1 MNKIYR
7 SVWSETDQTWVAAP
21 ETAAARG
28 KSSRTMAVIATG
40 AMGLAASLAV
50 NSAGAATVGTVGKGS
65 LELCSGAA
73 GYAWGNTGGYERID
87 CSTDGKGTTD
97 GLTFSLNN
105 AGDGYGGYGFTTST
119 ARVSGYAD
127 GTLVNY
133 GKTVEIRGTGGGTG
147 SDAAVKVYG
156 TAAFD
161 SQVMMT
167 GHKIVGLADGDVN
180 ATSKQAING
189 SQLYAA
195 QQIVD
200 SKLANAV
207 VYDSTAQSKVTLGGA
222 GTSTPVALSNIEA
235 GTLSDASTDAV
246 NGAQLYAT
254 NQSVSNLAGTVTN
267 IAGAVT
273 NLAGDVTNIQGKL
286 ADTVVYDSP
295 AHDTV
300 TLGGVGAAAPVKLT
314 NLQDGDLSA
323 TSSDAVT
330 GAQLYSIDRKITSSS
345 LHYFSV
351 NSDNPDNFDN
361 DGATGNHAI
370 AIGPGA
376 AAPGYVSVA
385 IGTNTNAADYGVAVG
400 LNAAANVGVAIG
412 ANAAATEW
420 HDVAVGF
427 GSQAT
432 GGSAIAVG
440 GSSLASAYHA
450 TAIGPAANAAGTSA
464 LALGDNASAPANF
477 SVAIGQNAIAA
488 DGQSIALGADAKTAP
503 VVATTEAT
511 IGDNDYAFAGVAPVG
526 TLSIGDVGA
535 ERTLTNVAAGR
546 LSADSTDAV
555 NGSQLFSTIQ
565 ETSANTT
572 TINNLTYNITNGK
585 IGLTLQD
592 EDTRDIT
599 VAKDTD
605 GANVDF
611 TGTAGARQLMG
622 LANGIADS
630 AAVNVAQMASAGFQ
644 FDSMGNVSNAAVTY
658 VAGSIDAGSPEIVL
672 NPGVGDS
679 VYFVDGDREKGHLPV
694 GTRISNL
701 ADGVQDTDAANV
713 GQVYDIV
720 ASHMPGAGGGQQLF
734 AARPGSDVNGGSGV
748 DASGRTES
756 YKSAAYYSQVAGYGN
771 DSGSAAPTDVARAF
785 GAGSIAIGSGAYTP
799 AMNAVA
805 LGVQAYANAKDAVAL
820 GAGSVANQSNTVS
833 VGSDG
838 TGVFT
843 AYDADGNAYTAQS
856 QANTRRIVNMA
867 AGQADN
873 DAVNVGQMRSVV
885 SALGGGASINS
896 AGAFVAPSYSVGGTV
911 VNTVGD
917 AIANLDSRV
926 TQNTADLADVVG
938 GANAIH
944 ASGSSNS
951 VVQMSAV
958 NRTLLAASDTNVA
971 ASAATDTSAVHYDS
985 DAHDQITLASATGG
999 NVKLSGLENADLS
1012 STSRDAVTGQQLF
1025 ATNLQVDAL
1034 NQAVQNIATTGS
1046 TALSVNSANGPA
1058 SATNAQTIALGGG
1071 AAASGNNATAIG
1083 DSSVASGESTVA
1095 LGRNASATAANSV
1108 AIGANSVADRAGA
1121 VSVGS
1126 EGSERQI
1133 TNVAAGTS
1141 GTDAVNLS
1149 QMNSALSQQSNTF
1162 NQQVQSLQ
1170 RSINTVEKNAY
1181 AGVAAAMAMPNLT
1194 PSGPGKTVVAAGGGY
1209 YKGSSAAAVAV
1220 TYRSANMHW
1229 LANVGVA
1236 VTNNGDAGARA
1247 QVGYE
1252 F

>member
-161 SQVMMT
+161 SQATMT

-207 VYDSTAQSKVTLGGA
+207 VYDSTAHSKVTLGGA
-222 GTSTPVALSNIEA
+222 GTSTPVALSNIKA
-235 GTLSDASTDAV
+235 ATLSGASTDAV

-254 NQSVSNLAGTVTN
+254 NQSVTNLAGTVTN

-286 ADTVVYDSP
+286 ADAVVYDSS
-295 AHDTV
+295 AHSKV
-300 TLGGVGAAAPVKLT
+300 TLGGAGSSTPVALT
-314 NLQDGDLSA
+314 NIKAGTLSS
-323 TSSDAVT
+323 TSTDAVN
-330 GAQLYSIDRKITSSS
+330 GAQLYAIDRKITSSS
-345 LHYFSV
+345 LHYLSV
-351 NSDNPDNFDN
+351 NSDTSYSNFNN
-361 DGATGNHAI
+361 DGATGAQAI
-370 AIGPGA
+370 A
-376 AAPGYVSVA
+376 
-385 IGTNTNAADYGVAVG
+385 
-400 LNAAANVGVAIG
+400 LG
-412 ANAAATEW
+412 ANAAA
-420 HDVAVGF
+420 VGID
-427 GSQAT
+427 G
-432 GGSAIAVG
+432 I
-440 GSSLASAYHA
+440 
-450 TAIGPAANAAGTSA
+450 AIGRNAH
-464 LALGDNASAPANF
+464 
-477 SVAIGQNAIAA
+477 AA
-488 DGQSIALGADAKTAP
+488 DNGSIALGADAKTAP

-630 AAVNVAQMASAGFQ
+630 AAVNVAQMASAGFT
-644 FDSMGNVSNAAVTY
+644 FDSMGNVTNAAVTY
-658 VAGSIDAGSPEIVL
+658 VAGSIDSGSPHIEL
-672 NPGVGDS
+672 DKGTGNSP
-679 VYFVDGDREKGHLPV
+679 YHVDGDDWSKGYLPV
-694 GTRISNL
+694 GTRISNV
-701 ADGVQDTDAANV
+701 ANGIVDTDAASV
-713 GQVYDIV
+713 GQVWDI
-720 ASHMPGAGGGQQLF
+720 MGTILTPGGGGNKLMS
-734 AARPGSDVNGGSGV
+734 ASAPGSNVNGSSGV
-748 DASGRTES
+748 DSSGRSSS
-756 YKSAAYYSQVAGYGN
+756 YQSAAYYSQVAGYANGV
-771 DSGSAAPTDVARAF
+771 GGAAPTDVARAF

-971 ASAATDTSAVHYDS
+971 ASAATDTGAVHYDS

>member
-105 AGDGYGGYGFTTST
+105 AGDGYGGYGFTAST

-161 SQVMMT
+161 SQATMT

-207 VYDSTAQSKVTLGGA
+207 VYDSTAHSKVTLGGA
-222 GTSTPVALSNIEA
+222 GTSTPVALSNIKA
-235 GTLSDASTDAV
+235 ATLSGASTDAV

-254 NQSVSNLAGTVTN
+254 NQSVTNLAGTVTN

-286 ADTVVYDSP
+286 ADAVVYDSS
-295 AHDTV
+295 AHSKV
-300 TLGGVGAAAPVKLT
+300 TLGGAGSSTPVALT
-314 NLQDGDLSA
+314 NIKAGTLSS
-323 TSSDAVT
+323 TSTDAVN
-330 GAQLYSIDRKITSSS
+330 GAQLYAIDRKITSSS
-345 LHYFSV
+345 LHYLSV
-351 NSDNPDNFDN
+351 NSDTSFSNFNN
-361 DGATGNHAI
+361 DGATGAQAI
-370 AIGPGA
+370 A
-376 AAPGYVSVA
+376 
-385 IGTNTNAADYGVAVG
+385 
-400 LNAAANVGVAIG
+400 LG
-412 ANAAATEW
+412 ANAAASGI
-420 HDVAVGF
+420 DG
-427 GSQAT
+427 
-432 GGSAIAVG
+432 I
-440 GSSLASAYHA
+440 
-450 TAIGPAANAAGTSA
+450 AIGRNAH
-464 LALGDNASAPANF
+464 
-477 SVAIGQNAIAA
+477 AA
-488 DGQSIALGADAKTAP
+488 DNGSIALGADAKTAP

-535 ERTLTNVAAGR
+535 ERTITNVAAGR

-599 VAKDTD
+599 IAKDTD

-630 AAVNVAQMASAGFQ
+630 AAVNVAQMASAGFT
-644 FDSMGNVSNAAVTY
+644 FDSMGNVTNAAVTY

-679 VYFVDGDREKGHLPV
+679 KYYIDGEDRAKGFLPV

-701 ADGVQDTDAANV
+701 ADGVLDTDAANV
-713 GQVYDIV
+713 GQVYEIV
-720 ASHMPGAGGGQQLF
+720 AAQMPGAGGGQQLF

-843 AYDADGNAYTAQS
+843 AYDAEGNAYTAQS

-867 AGQADN
+867 AGQTDN

>member
-87 CSTDGKGTTD
+87 CSVDGKGKTD

-105 AGDGYGGYGFTTST
+105 AGDGYGGYGFTAST

-161 SQVMMT
+161 SQATMT

-207 VYDSTAQSKVTLGGA
+207 VYDSTAHSKVTLGGA
-222 GTSTPVALSNIEA
+222 GSSTPVALTNVKA
-235 GTLSDASTDAV
+235 GTLAGTSTDAV

-254 NQSVSNLAGTVTN
+254 NQSVTNLAGDVTNIKGKLADAVVYDSSAHSKVTLGGAGSSTPVALTNVKAGTLAGTSTDAVNGAQLYATNQSVTNLAGTVTN

-286 ADTVVYDSP
+286 ADAVVYDSS
-295 AHDTV
+295 AHSKV
-300 TLGGVGAAAPVKLT
+300 TLGGVGSSTPVALT
-314 NLQDGDLSA
+314 NIKAGTLSS
-323 TSSDAVT
+323 TSTDAVN
-330 GAQLYSIDRKITSSS
+330 GAQLYAIDRKITSSS
-345 LHYFSV
+345 LHYLSV
-351 NSDNPDNFDN
+351 NSDTSFSNFNN
-361 DGATGNHAI
+361 DGATGAQAI
-370 AIGPGA
+370 A
-376 AAPGYVSVA
+376 
-385 IGTNTNAADYGVAVG
+385 
-400 LNAAANVGVAIG
+400 LG
-412 ANAAATEW
+412 ANAAAAGI
-420 HDVAVGF
+420 DG
-427 GSQAT
+427 
-432 GGSAIAVG
+432 I
-440 GSSLASAYHA
+440 
-450 TAIGPAANAAGTSA
+450 AIGRNAH
-464 LALGDNASAPANF
+464 
-477 SVAIGQNAIAA
+477 AA
-488 DGQSIALGADAKTAP
+488 DNGSIALGADAKTAP

-511 IGDNDYAFAGVAPVG
+511 IGGNDYTFAGVAPVG

-535 ERTLTNVAAGR
+535 ERTITNVAAGS

-555 NGSQLFSTIQ
+555 NGSQLFST
-565 ETSANTT
+565 TLA
-572 TINNLTYNITNGK
+572 INNLTNNIEEGK
-585 IGLTLQD
+585 IGLTQQD

-599 VAKDTD
+599 VAKGTD

-611 TGTAGARQLMG
+611 TGTAGARQLKG
-622 LANGIADS
+622 LANGIDDS
-630 AAVNVAQMASAGFQ
+630 AAVNVTQLASAGFT
-644 FDSMGNVSNAAVTY
+644 FDSMGNVTNAAVTY
-658 VAGSIDAGSPEIVL
+658 VPGSIDAGSPEIVL
-672 NPGVGDS
+672 KPGDGDS

-713 GQVYDIV
+713 GQVYEIV
-720 ASHMPGAGGGQQLF
+720 ASHMPGTGGGQQLF

-771 DSGSAAPTDVARAF
+771 DSGSTAPTDVARAF

-843 AYDADGNAYTAQS
+843 AYDAEGNAYTAQS

>member
-207 VYDSTAQSKVTLGGA
+207 VYDSTAHSKVTLGGA
-222 GTSTPVALSNIEA
+222 GTSTPVALSNIKA
-235 GTLSDASTDAV
+235 ATLSGASTDAV

-254 NQSVSNLAGTVTN
+254 NQSVTNLAGTVTN

-286 ADTVVYDSP
+286 ADAVVYDSS
-295 AHDTV
+295 AHSKV
-300 TLGGVGAAAPVKLT
+300 TLGGAGSSTPVALT
-314 NLQDGDLSA
+314 NIKAGTLSS
-323 TSSDAVT
+323 TSTDAVN
-330 GAQLYSIDRKITSSS
+330 GAQLYAIDRKITSSS
-345 LHYFSV
+345 LHYLSV
-351 NSDNPDNFDN
+351 NSDTSYSNFNN
-361 DGATGNHAI
+361 DGATGAQAI
-370 AIGPGA
+370 A
-376 AAPGYVSVA
+376 
-385 IGTNTNAADYGVAVG
+385 
-400 LNAAANVGVAIG
+400 LG
-412 ANAAATEW
+412 ANAAA
-420 HDVAVGF
+420 VGID
-427 GSQAT
+427 G
-432 GGSAIAVG
+432 I
-440 GSSLASAYHA
+440 
-450 TAIGPAANAAGTSA
+450 AIGRNAH
-464 LALGDNASAPANF
+464 
-477 SVAIGQNAIAA
+477 AA
-488 DGQSIALGADAKTAP
+488 DNGSIALGADAKTAP

-644 FDSMGNVSNAAVTY
+644 FDSMGNVTNAAVTY

-679 VYFVDGDREKGHLPV
+679 KYYIDGEDRAKGFLPV

-701 ADGVQDTDAANV
+701 ADGVLDTDAANV
-713 GQVYDIV
+713 GQVYEIV
-720 ASHMPGAGGGQQLF
+720 AAQMPGAGGGQQLF
-734 AARPGSDVNGGSGV
+734 AARPGSDVNGRSGV
-748 DASGRTES
+748 DASGRTVS

-771 DSGSAAPTDVARAF
+771 DSGSSAPTDVARAF
-785 GAGSIAIGSGAYTP
+785 GAGSIAIGSSAYTP

>member
-207 VYDSTAQSKVTLGGA
+207 VYDSTAHSKVTLGGA
-222 GTSTPVALSNIEA
+222 GTSTPVALSNIKA
-235 GTLSDASTDAV
+235 ATLSGASTDAV

-254 NQSVSNLAGTVTN
+254 NQSVTNLAGTVTN

-286 ADTVVYDSP
+286 ADAVVYDSS
-295 AHDTV
+295 AHSKV
-300 TLGGVGAAAPVKLT
+300 TLGGVGSSTPVALT
-314 NLQDGDLSA
+314 NIKAGTLSS
-323 TSSDAVT
+323 TSTDAVN
-330 GAQLYSIDRKITSSS
+330 GAQLYAIDRKITSSS
-345 LHYFSV
+345 LHYLSV
-351 NSDNPDNFDN
+351 NSDTSYSNFNN
-361 DGATGNHAI
+361 DGATGAQAI
-370 AIGPGA
+370 A
-376 AAPGYVSVA
+376 
-385 IGTNTNAADYGVAVG
+385 
-400 LNAAANVGVAIG
+400 LG
-412 ANAAATEW
+412 ANAAA
-420 HDVAVGF
+420 VGID
-427 GSQAT
+427 G
-432 GGSAIAVG
+432 I
-440 GSSLASAYHA
+440 
-450 TAIGPAANAAGTSA
+450 AIGRNAH
-464 LALGDNASAPANF
+464 
-477 SVAIGQNAIAA
+477 AA
-488 DGQSIALGADAKTAP
+488 DNGSIALGADAKTAP

-771 DSGSAAPTDVARAF
+771 DSGSTAPTDVARAF

>member
-161 SQVMMT
+161 SQATMT

-207 VYDSTAQSKVTLGGA
+207 VYDSTAHSKVTLGGA
-222 GTSTPVALSNIEA
+222 GTSTPVALSNIKA
-235 GTLSDASTDAV
+235 ATLSGASTDAV

-254 NQSVSNLAGTVTN
+254 NQSVTNLAGTVTN

-286 ADTVVYDSP
+286 ADAVVYDSS
-295 AHDTV
+295 AHSKV
-300 TLGGVGAAAPVKLT
+300 TLGGAGSSTPVALT
-314 NLQDGDLSA
+314 NIKAGTLSS
-323 TSSDAVT
+323 TSTDAVN
-330 GAQLYSIDRKITSSS
+330 GAQLYAIDRKITSSS
-345 LHYFSV
+345 LHYLSV
-351 NSDNPDNFDN
+351 NSDTSYSNFNN
-361 DGATGNHAI
+361 DGATGAQAI
-370 AIGPGA
+370 A
-376 AAPGYVSVA
+376 
-385 IGTNTNAADYGVAVG
+385 
-400 LNAAANVGVAIG
+400 LG
-412 ANAAATEW
+412 ANAAA
-420 HDVAVGF
+420 VGID
-427 GSQAT
+427 G
-432 GGSAIAVG
+432 I
-440 GSSLASAYHA
+440 
-450 TAIGPAANAAGTSA
+450 AIGRNAH
-464 LALGDNASAPANF
+464 
-477 SVAIGQNAIAA
+477 AA
-488 DGQSIALGADAKTAP
+488 DNGSIALGADAKTAP

-644 FDSMGNVSNAAVTY
+644 FDSMGNVTNAAVTY

-771 DSGSAAPTDVARAF
+771 DSGSTAPTDVARAF

-896 AGAFVAPSYSVGGTV
+896 AGVFVAPSYSVGGTV

>member
-161 SQVMMT
+161 SQATMT

-207 VYDSTAQSKVTLGGA
+207 VYDSTAHSKVTLGGA
-222 GTSTPVALSNIEA
+222 GTSTPVALSNIKA
-235 GTLSDASTDAV
+235 ATLSGASTDAV

-254 NQSVSNLAGTVTN
+254 NQSVTNLAGTVTN

-286 ADTVVYDSP
+286 ADAVVYDSS
-295 AHDTV
+295 AHSKV
-300 TLGGVGAAAPVKLT
+300 TLGGAGSSTPVALT
-314 NLQDGDLSA
+314 NIKAGTLSS
-323 TSSDAVT
+323 TSTDAVN
-330 GAQLYSIDRKITSSS
+330 GAQLYAIDRKITSSS
-345 LHYFSV
+345 LHYLSV
-351 NSDNPDNFDN
+351 NSDTSYSNFNN
-361 DGATGNHAI
+361 DGATGAQAI
-370 AIGPGA
+370 A
-376 AAPGYVSVA
+376 
-385 IGTNTNAADYGVAVG
+385 
-400 LNAAANVGVAIG
+400 LG
-412 ANAAATEW
+412 ANAAA
-420 HDVAVGF
+420 VGID
-427 GSQAT
+427 G
-432 GGSAIAVG
+432 I
-440 GSSLASAYHA
+440 
-450 TAIGPAANAAGTSA
+450 AIGRNAH
-464 LALGDNASAPANF
+464 
-477 SVAIGQNAIAA
+477 AA
-488 DGQSIALGADAKTAP
+488 DNGSIALGADAKTAP

-644 FDSMGNVSNAAVTY
+644 FDSMGNVTNAAVTY

-771 DSGSAAPTDVARAF
+771 DSGSTAPTDVARAF

>member
-161 SQVMMT
+161 SQATMT

-207 VYDSTAQSKVTLGGA
+207 VYDSTAHSKVTLGGA
-222 GTSTPVALSNIEA
+222 GTSTPVALSNIKA
-235 GTLSDASTDAV
+235 ATLSGASTDAV

-254 NQSVSNLAGTVTN
+254 NQSVTNLAGTVTN

-286 ADTVVYDSP
+286 ADAVVYDSS
-295 AHDTV
+295 AHSKV
-300 TLGGVGAAAPVKLT
+300 TLGGAGSSTPVALT
-314 NLQDGDLSA
+314 NIKAGTLSS
-323 TSSDAVT
+323 TSTDAVN
-330 GAQLYSIDRKITSSS
+330 GAQLYAIDRKITSSS
-345 LHYFSV
+345 LHYLSV
-351 NSDNPDNFDN
+351 NSDTSYSNFNN
-361 DGATGNHAI
+361 DGATGAQAI
-370 AIGPGA
+370 A
-376 AAPGYVSVA
+376 
-385 IGTNTNAADYGVAVG
+385 
-400 LNAAANVGVAIG
+400 LG
-412 ANAAATEW
+412 ANAAA
-420 HDVAVGF
+420 VGID
-427 GSQAT
+427 G
-432 GGSAIAVG
+432 I
-440 GSSLASAYHA
+440 
-450 TAIGPAANAAGTSA
+450 AIGRNAH
-464 LALGDNASAPANF
+464 
-477 SVAIGQNAIAA
+477 AA
-488 DGQSIALGADAKTAP
+488 DNGSIALGADAKTAP

-644 FDSMGNVSNAAVTY
+644 FDSMGNVTNAAVTY

-720 ASHMPGAGGGQQLF
+720 ASHMPGAGGCQQLF
-734 AARPGSDVNGGSGV
+734 AARPGSDVNGSSGV

-771 DSGSAAPTDVARAF
+771 DSGSTAPTDVARAF

-958 NRTLLAASDTNVA
+958 NRALLAASDTNVA

>member
-286 ADTVVYDSP
+286 ADAVVYDSS
-295 AHDTV
+295 AHSKV
-300 TLGGVGAAAPVKLT
+300 TLGGAGSSTPVALT
-314 NLQDGDLSA
+314 NIKAGTLSS
-323 TSSDAVT
+323 TSTDAVN
-330 GAQLYSIDRKITSSS
+330 GAQLYAIDRKITSSS
-345 LHYFSV
+345 LHYLSV
-351 NSDNPDNFDN
+351 NSDTSFSNFNN
-361 DGATGNHAI
+361 DGATGAQAI
-370 AIGPGA
+370 A
-376 AAPGYVSVA
+376 
-385 IGTNTNAADYGVAVG
+385 
-400 LNAAANVGVAIG
+400 LG
-412 ANAAATEW
+412 ANAAASGI
-420 HDVAVGF
+420 DG
-427 GSQAT
+427 
-432 GGSAIAVG
+432 I
-440 GSSLASAYHA
+440 
-450 TAIGPAANAAGTSA
+450 AIGRNAH
-464 LALGDNASAPANF
+464 
-477 SVAIGQNAIAA
+477 AA
-488 DGQSIALGADAKTAP
+488 DNGSIALGADAKTAP

-535 ERTLTNVAAGR
+535 ERTITNVAAGR

-771 DSGSAAPTDVARAF
+771 DSGSTAPTDVARAF

-1141 GTDAVNLS
+1141 GTDVVNLS

>member
-161 SQVMMT
+161 SQATMT

-207 VYDSTAQSKVTLGGA
+207 VYDSTAHSKVTLGGA
-222 GTSTPVALSNIEA
+222 GTSTPVALSNIKA
-235 GTLSDASTDAV
+235 ATLSGASTDAV

-254 NQSVSNLAGTVTN
+254 NQSVTNLAGTVTN

-286 ADTVVYDSP
+286 ADAVVYDSS
-295 AHDTV
+295 AHSKV
-300 TLGGVGAAAPVKLT
+300 TLGGAGSSTPVALT
-314 NLQDGDLSA
+314 NIKAGTLSS
-323 TSSDAVT
+323 TSTDAVN
-330 GAQLYSIDRKITSSS
+330 GAQLYAIDRKITSSS
-345 LHYFSV
+345 LHYLSV
-351 NSDNPDNFDN
+351 NSDTSYSNFNN
-361 DGATGNHAI
+361 DGATGAQAI
-370 AIGPGA
+370 A
-376 AAPGYVSVA
+376 
-385 IGTNTNAADYGVAVG
+385 
-400 LNAAANVGVAIG
+400 LG
-412 ANAAATEW
+412 ANAAA
-420 HDVAVGF
+420 VGID
-427 GSQAT
+427 G
-432 GGSAIAVG
+432 I
-440 GSSLASAYHA
+440 
-450 TAIGPAANAAGTSA
+450 AIGRNAH
-464 LALGDNASAPANF
+464 
-477 SVAIGQNAIAA
+477 AA
-488 DGQSIALGADAKTAP
+488 DNGSIALGADAKTAP

-630 AAVNVAQMASAGFQ
+630 AAVNVAQMASAGFT
-644 FDSMGNVSNAAVTY
+644 FDSMGNVTNAAVTY
-658 VAGSIDAGSPEIVL
+658 VAGSIDSGSPHIEL
-672 NPGVGDS
+672 DKGTGNSP
-679 VYFVDGDREKGHLPV
+679 YHVDGDDWSKGYLPV
-694 GTRISNL
+694 GTRISNV
-701 ADGVQDTDAANV
+701 ANGIVDTDAASV
-713 GQVYDIV
+713 GQVWDI
-720 ASHMPGAGGGQQLF
+720 MGTILTPGGGGNKLMS
-734 AARPGSDVNGGSGV
+734 ASAPGSNVNGSSGV
-748 DASGRTES
+748 DSSGRSSS
-756 YKSAAYYSQVAGYGN
+756 YQSAAYYSQVAGYANGV
-771 DSGSAAPTDVARAF
+771 GGAAPTDVARAF

-896 AGAFVAPSYSVGGTV
+896 AGVFVAPSYSVGGTV

>member
-161 SQVMMT
+161 SQATMT

-207 VYDSTAQSKVTLGGA
+207 VYDSTAHSKVTLGGA
-222 GTSTPVALSNIEA
+222 GTSTPVALSNIKA
-235 GTLSDASTDAV
+235 ATLSGASTDAV

-254 NQSVSNLAGTVTN
+254 NQSVTNLAGTVTN

-286 ADTVVYDSP
+286 ADAVVYDSS
-295 AHDTV
+295 AHSKV
-300 TLGGVGAAAPVKLT
+300 TLGGAGSSTPVALT
-314 NLQDGDLSA
+314 NIKAGTLSS
-323 TSSDAVT
+323 TSTDAVN
-330 GAQLYSIDRKITSSS
+330 GAQLYAIDRKITSSS
-345 LHYFSV
+345 LHYLSV
-351 NSDNPDNFDN
+351 NSDTSYSNFNN
-361 DGATGNHAI
+361 DGATGAQAI
-370 AIGPGA
+370 A
-376 AAPGYVSVA
+376 
-385 IGTNTNAADYGVAVG
+385 
-400 LNAAANVGVAIG
+400 LG
-412 ANAAATEW
+412 ANAAA
-420 HDVAVGF
+420 VGID
-427 GSQAT
+427 G
-432 GGSAIAVG
+432 I
-440 GSSLASAYHA
+440 
-450 TAIGPAANAAGTSA
+450 AIGRNAH
-464 LALGDNASAPANF
+464 
-477 SVAIGQNAIAA
+477 AA
-488 DGQSIALGADAKTAP
+488 DNGSIALGADAKTAP

-644 FDSMGNVSNAAVTY
+644 FDSMGNVTNAAVTY

-734 AARPGSDVNGGSGV
+734 AARPGSDVNGSSGV

-771 DSGSAAPTDVARAF
+771 DSGSTAPTDVARAF

>member
-1 MNKIYR
+1 
-7 SVWSETDQTWVAAP
+7 
-21 ETAAARG
+21 
-28 KSSRTMAVIATG
+28 MAVIATG

-207 VYDSTAQSKVTLGGA
+207 VYDSTAHSKVTLGGA
-222 GTSTPVALSNIEA
+222 GTSTPVALSNIKA
-235 GTLSDASTDAV
+235 ATLSGASTDAV

-254 NQSVSNLAGTVTN
+254 NQSVTNLAGTVTN

-286 ADTVVYDSP
+286 ADAVVYDSS
-295 AHDTV
+295 AHSKV
-300 TLGGVGAAAPVKLT
+300 TLGGVGSSTPVALT
-314 NLQDGDLSA
+314 NIKAGTLSS
-323 TSSDAVT
+323 TSTDAVN
-330 GAQLYSIDRKITSSS
+330 GAQLYAIDRKITSSS
-345 LHYFSV
+345 LHYLSV
-351 NSDNPDNFDN
+351 NSDTSYSNFNN
-361 DGATGNHAI
+361 DGATGAQAI
-370 AIGPGA
+370 A
-376 AAPGYVSVA
+376 
-385 IGTNTNAADYGVAVG
+385 
-400 LNAAANVGVAIG
+400 LG
-412 ANAAATEW
+412 ANAAA
-420 HDVAVGF
+420 VGID
-427 GSQAT
+427 G
-432 GGSAIAVG
+432 I
-440 GSSLASAYHA
+440 
-450 TAIGPAANAAGTSA
+450 AIGRNAH
-464 LALGDNASAPANF
+464 
-477 SVAIGQNAIAA
+477 AA
-488 DGQSIALGADAKTAP
+488 DNGSIALGADAKTAP

-771 DSGSAAPTDVARAF
+771 DSGSTAPTDVARAF

>member
-1 MNKIYR
+1 
-7 SVWSETDQTWVAAP
+7 
-21 ETAAARG
+21 
-28 KSSRTMAVIATG
+28 MAVIATG

-161 SQVMMT
+161 SQATMT

-207 VYDSTAQSKVTLGGA
+207 VYDSTAHSKVTLGGA
-222 GTSTPVALSNIEA
+222 GTSTPVALSNIKA
-235 GTLSDASTDAV
+235 ATLSGASTDAV

-254 NQSVSNLAGTVTN
+254 NQSVTNLAGTVTN

-286 ADTVVYDSP
+286 ADAVVYDSS
-295 AHDTV
+295 AHSKV
-300 TLGGVGAAAPVKLT
+300 TLGGAGSSTPVALT
-314 NLQDGDLSA
+314 NIKAGTLSS
-323 TSSDAVT
+323 TSTDAVN
-330 GAQLYSIDRKITSSS
+330 GAQLYAIDRKITSSS
-345 LHYFSV
+345 LHYLSV
-351 NSDNPDNFDN
+351 NSDTSYSNFNN
-361 DGATGNHAI
+361 DGATGAQAI
-370 AIGPGA
+370 A
-376 AAPGYVSVA
+376 
-385 IGTNTNAADYGVAVG
+385 
-400 LNAAANVGVAIG
+400 LG
-412 ANAAATEW
+412 ANAAA
-420 HDVAVGF
+420 VGID
-427 GSQAT
+427 G
-432 GGSAIAVG
+432 I
-440 GSSLASAYHA
+440 
-450 TAIGPAANAAGTSA
+450 AIGRNAH
-464 LALGDNASAPANF
+464 
-477 SVAIGQNAIAA
+477 AA
-488 DGQSIALGADAKTAP
+488 DNGSIALGADAKTAP

-630 AAVNVAQMASAGFQ
+630 AAVNVAQMASAGFT
-644 FDSMGNVSNAAVTY
+644 FDSMGNVTNAAVTY
-658 VAGSIDAGSPEIVL
+658 VAGSIDSGSPHIEL
-672 NPGVGDS
+672 DKGTGNSP
-679 VYFVDGDREKGHLPV
+679 YHVDGDDWSKGYLPV
-694 GTRISNL
+694 GTRISNV
-701 ADGVQDTDAANV
+701 ANGIVDTDAASV
-713 GQVYDIV
+713 GQVWDI
-720 ASHMPGAGGGQQLF
+720 MGTILTPGGGGNKLMS
-734 AARPGSDVNGGSGV
+734 ASAPGSNVNGSSGV
-748 DASGRTES
+748 DSSGRSSS
-756 YKSAAYYSQVAGYGN
+756 YQSAAYYSQVAGYANGV
-771 DSGSAAPTDVARAF
+771 GGAAPTDVARAF

>member
-207 VYDSTAQSKVTLGGA
+207 VYDSTAHSKVTLGGA
-222 GTSTPVALSNIEA
+222 GTSTPVALSNIKA
-235 GTLSDASTDAV
+235 ATLSGASTDAV

-254 NQSVSNLAGTVTN
+254 NQSVTNLAGTVTN

-286 ADTVVYDSP
+286 ADAVVYDSS
-295 AHDTV
+295 AHSKV
-300 TLGGVGAAAPVKLT
+300 TLGGVGSSTPVALT
-314 NLQDGDLSA
+314 NIKAGTLSS
-323 TSSDAVT
+323 TSTDAVN
-330 GAQLYSIDRKITSSS
+330 GAQLYAIDRKITSSS
-345 LHYFSV
+345 LHYLSV
-351 NSDNPDNFDN
+351 NSDTSYSNFNN
-361 DGATGNHAI
+361 DGATGAQAI
-370 AIGPGA
+370 A
-376 AAPGYVSVA
+376 
-385 IGTNTNAADYGVAVG
+385 
-400 LNAAANVGVAIG
+400 LG
-412 ANAAATEW
+412 ANAAA
-420 HDVAVGF
+420 VGID
-427 GSQAT
+427 G
-432 GGSAIAVG
+432 I
-440 GSSLASAYHA
+440 
-450 TAIGPAANAAGTSA
+450 AIGRNAH
-464 LALGDNASAPANF
+464 
-477 SVAIGQNAIAA
+477 AA
-488 DGQSIALGADAKTAP
+488 DNGSIALGADAKTAP

-546 LSADSTDAV
+546 LSADSTDAAT
-555 NGSQLFSTIQ
+555 GSQLFSTIQ

-771 DSGSAAPTDVARAF
+771 DSGSTAPTDVARAF

>member
-161 SQVMMT
+161 SQATMT

-207 VYDSTAQSKVTLGGA
+207 VYDSTAHSKVTLGGA
-222 GTSTPVALSNIEA
+222 GTSTPVALSNIKA
-235 GTLSDASTDAV
+235 ATLSGASTDAV

-254 NQSVSNLAGTVTN
+254 NQSVTNLAGTVTN

-286 ADTVVYDSP
+286 ADAVVYDSS
-295 AHDTV
+295 AHSKV
-300 TLGGVGAAAPVKLT
+300 TLGGAGSSTPVALT
-314 NLQDGDLSA
+314 NIKAGTLSS
-323 TSSDAVT
+323 TSTDAVN
-330 GAQLYSIDRKITSSS
+330 GAQLYAIDRKITSSS
-345 LHYFSV
+345 LHYLSV
-351 NSDNPDNFDN
+351 NSDTSYSNFNN
-361 DGATGNHAI
+361 DGATGAQAI
-370 AIGPGA
+370 A
-376 AAPGYVSVA
+376 
-385 IGTNTNAADYGVAVG
+385 
-400 LNAAANVGVAIG
+400 LG
-412 ANAAATEW
+412 ANAAA
-420 HDVAVGF
+420 VGID
-427 GSQAT
+427 G
-432 GGSAIAVG
+432 I
-440 GSSLASAYHA
+440 
-450 TAIGPAANAAGTSA
+450 AIGRNAH
-464 LALGDNASAPANF
+464 
-477 SVAIGQNAIAA
+477 AA
-488 DGQSIALGADAKTAP
+488 DNGSIALGADAKTAP

-630 AAVNVAQMASAGFQ
+630 AAVNVAQMASAGFT
-644 FDSMGNVSNAAVTY
+644 FDSMGNVTNAAVTY
-658 VAGSIDAGSPEIVL
+658 VAGSIDSGSPHIEL
-672 NPGVGDS
+672 DKGTGNSP
-679 VYFVDGDREKGHLPV
+679 YHVDGDDWSKGYLPV
-694 GTRISNL
+694 GTRISNV
-701 ADGVQDTDAANV
+701 ANGIVDTDAASV
-713 GQVYDIV
+713 GQVWDI
-720 ASHMPGAGGGQQLF
+720 MGTILTPGGGGNKLMS
-734 AARPGSDVNGGSGV
+734 ASAPGSNVNGSSGV
-748 DASGRTES
+748 DSSGRSSS
-756 YKSAAYYSQVAGYGN
+756 YQSAAYYSQVAGYANGV
-771 DSGSAAPTDVARAF
+771 GGAAPTDVARAF